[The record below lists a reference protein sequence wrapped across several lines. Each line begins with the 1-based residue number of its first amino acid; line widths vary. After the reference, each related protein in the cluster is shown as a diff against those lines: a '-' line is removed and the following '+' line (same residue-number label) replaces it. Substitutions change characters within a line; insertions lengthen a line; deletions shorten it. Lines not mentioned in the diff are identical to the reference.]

1 MAVNQT
7 LSEYIK
13 SCNDDELYRLF
24 EVIIAEMNKRKI
36 KEREKEQC

>member
-7 LSEYIK
+7 LSQYIS

-24 EVIIAEMNKRKI
+24 EVIIAEMNKRK
-36 KEREKEQC
+36 EQAKCQTS